1 MSTEISTNATAA
13 PLSTGGRHAEDARF
27 RDERRSDRGHD
38 STRGVGDPAELVA
51 GRGVSASSDEV
62 RLHAAGRGAGERADA
77 LRRVA
82 ARVAV
87 ISADLVMQCTV
98 ASARCSRRLALNE
111 SIDLTTKQRIAAGDL
126 EVIHD
131 LIRDA
136 IDDLDPLADLAGSLL
151 CDDPDALRRLAE
163 VRRRQERTG
172 RQWCRPPETQE
183 TDATDSVGK
192 EPRGPGMRQDKPPQA
207 KAGKRA
213 RRGGTR

>member
-1 MSTEISTNATAA
+1 MTVLAGNLWLQSAA
-13 PLSTGGRHAEDARF
+13 A
-27 RDERRSDRGHD
+27 
-38 STRGVGDPAELVA
+38 
-51 GRGVSASSDEV
+51 ASKCV
-62 RLHAAGRGAGERADA
+62 
-77 LRRVA
+77 
-82 ARVAV
+82 
-87 ISADLVMQCTV
+87 
-98 ASARCSRRLALNE
+98 RRLALNE
-111 SIDLTTKQRIAAGDL
+111 SIDLTTEQRIAAGDL

-136 IDDLDPLADLAGSLL
+136 IDNLEPLADLAGSLL